1 MNDIPHNPDAERAL
15 LGSVLINPQVCN
27 EIDLPIDAFFL
38 HRHQFVWS
46 AFRRLKDAGR
56 AIDYLTVCEALE
68 SAGKLAEVGGDYL
81 IALLNDV
88 PTSLNADEYAGMVR
102 EQYTRRL
109 LLNAANEIARLAYSH
124 EQDSPVLLNNAQA
137 AIQGVLTQ
145 SAAPDSFT
153 DLVEVASDLYE
164 RASERL
170 ELARAGKPLSS
181 QRIATGLH
189 DVDALLKGGLR
200 KGSLSLI
207 AGRPGQ
213 GKSSWM
219 QTVALHALE
228 LGKRVAFF
236 SLEMPKDEVAAR
248 LLSAT
253 SGLDANLLSEGLLGD
268 SDWQALILAL
278 EGVQRERVFIS
289 DTPSLTPAQLR
300 AQAYQ
305 LMARHGIDLVM
316 VDYLQLMES
325 GGREQNRVEQV
336 SVCSRALKRLA
347 MELRLPVL
355 AAAQLS
361 RAVENRADKEPQL
374 SDLRESGSL
383 EQDADIVM
391 FVTRSEAESNLAR
404 LKVAKHRGGPVGAA
418 ELYFDAVQTRFRSLK
433 R

>member
-27 EIDLPIDAFFL
+27 EIDLPAEAFYL
-38 HRHQFVWS
+38 HRHQFIWR
-46 AFRRLKDAGR
+46 AFQRLKDAGR
-56 AIDYLTVCEALE
+56 AIDHLTVCEALE

-88 PTSLNADEYAGMVR
+88 PTSLNADDYAAIVR
-102 EQYTRRL
+102 EQHTRRL
-109 LLNAANEIARLAYSH
+109 LLNAANEIARLAYAQ
-124 EQDSPVLLNNAQA
+124 EQDTPILLNSAQA
-137 AIQGVLTQ
+137 ALQTVLTH
-145 SAAPDSFT
+145 SADPDSFG
-153 DLVEVASDLYE
+153 DLIEAASDLYDRARE
-164 RASERL
+164 RFD
-170 ELARAGKPLSS
+170 LARAGKPLSS
-181 QRIATGLH
+181 QRVATGLS

-219 QTVALHALE
+219 QTVALHALKA
-228 LGKRVAFF
+228 GKRVAFF
-236 SLEMPKDEVAAR
+236 SLEMPKEEVAAR

-278 EGVQRERVFIS
+278 EGLQPERLFIS
-289 DTPSLTPAQLR
+289 DTASLTPAQLR

-305 LMARHGIDLVM
+305 LDSRYGLDLIL

-325 GGREQNRVEQV
+325 GGREQNRAEQV

-361 RAVENRADKEPQL
+361 RAVEARADKEPQL

-391 FVTRSEAESNLAR
+391 FVTRSEAEANLAR
-404 LKVAKHRGGPVGAA
+404 LKVAKHRGGPVGMA
-418 ELYFDAVQTRFRSLK
+418 ELFFDAVQTRFRNLK